1 MRCSWSQ
8 RLIGP
13 RQPPPPA
20 LLFFNRSLVSQ
31 KRSADMWKCAV
42 NLRRFRKA
50 GMSAAMLG
58 RRRACHDSLFYLSLY
73 LSLAL
78 SVSLSEECLPLCQHD
93 KGGFHPPRLTY
104 FLGFRNE
111 KISKC
116 VSRDS
121 SKAASE
127 NLIV

>member
-20 LLFFNRSLVSQ
+20 LLYFNRSLVSR

-42 NLRRFRKA
+42 NLRLFRKA
-50 GMSAAMLG
+50 GMSASMLR
-58 RRRACHDSLFYLSLY
+58 RRRACHDILFNLSLY

-78 SVSLSEECLPLCQHD
+78 SLSLSEECLPLCQHD
-93 KGGFHPPRLTY
+93 NRGVPTTPVNVFSWVRKRKDIEICKSWLLKT
-104 FLGFRNE
+104 L
-111 KISKC
+111 
-116 VSRDS
+116 
-121 SKAASE
+121 
-127 NLIV
+127 